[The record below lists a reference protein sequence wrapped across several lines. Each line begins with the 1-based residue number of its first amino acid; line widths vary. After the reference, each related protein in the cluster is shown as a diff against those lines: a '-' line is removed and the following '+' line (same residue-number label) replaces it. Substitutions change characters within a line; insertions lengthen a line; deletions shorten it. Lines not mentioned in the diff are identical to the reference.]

1 MKFLSRIFPAIA
13 LALAFTASLALS
25 VLPAYSVEPK
35 AVTASR
41 AITSSDAGTII
52 HVSAAAGL
60 TLTLPAATGSGYVY
74 RVFVA
79 TTVTSNNVIIQ
90 VADATDVMQGNVVM
104 ATDTAADVAIGFE
117 TASTSD
123 TITLNGST
131 KGGIRGDFFE
141 FTDVAA
147 NLYLVT
153 GLCSGTGTEVTM
165 FSAAVS

>member
-1 MKFLSRIFPAIA
+1 MKTFSRTLLATAFLASSFLTPAFA
-13 LALAFTASLALS
+13 
-25 VLPAYSVEPK
+25 VQPN

-41 AITSSDAGTII
+41 AITPSDAGTVIT
-52 HVSAAAGL
+52 VSAAAGL

-74 RVFVA
+74 RVFIQ
-79 TTVTSNNVIIQ
+79 TTVTSNNVIVQ

-117 TASTSD
+117 AASTSD

-141 FTDVAA
+141 FTDAA
-147 NLYLVT
+147 TDLYIIT
-153 GLCSGTGTEVTM
+153 GLCSGTGTEITM
-165 FSAAVS
+165 FSAAV

>member
-1 MKFLSRIFPAIA
+1 MKFLSRLFPAVA

-25 VLPAYSVEPK
+25 VIPAYAVQPN

-74 RVFVA
+74 RVFIA
-79 TTVTSNNVIIQ
+79 TTVTSNNVVIQ
-90 VADATDVMQGNVVM
+90 VADASDVMQGNILM
-104 ATDTAADVAIGFE
+104 AADTAADLTLGFE
-117 TASTSD
+117 AASTSD

-147 NLYLVT
+147 DLYLVT

-165 FSAAVS
+165 FSAAV